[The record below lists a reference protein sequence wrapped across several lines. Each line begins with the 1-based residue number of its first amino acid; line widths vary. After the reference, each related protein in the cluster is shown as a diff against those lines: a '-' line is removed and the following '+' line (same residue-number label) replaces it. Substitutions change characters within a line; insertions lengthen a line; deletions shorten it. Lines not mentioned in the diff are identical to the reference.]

1 MPRLDIQYLRYEIIA
16 QKAEEFLSRYR
27 PSGTIPIP
35 IEEIAEF
42 RLGVD
47 IVPIPNLRRGFETDG
62 FTSSD
67 LKQIYVDEHLFS
79 EFPARYR
86 FTLAHEVAHIVLHKR
101 ILEKI
106 KISSL
111 AEWKKFIENIDPRD
125 YSVLEFQG
133 YAFAG
138 LVLVPPRDLK
148 KLLLENITAVNP
160 LIKKTQAQ
168 KIPRKQY
175 IAYAKDFLA
184 TKLAPK
190 FEVSTDV
197 IIKRIELDNLER
209 FIP

>member
-1 MPRLDIQYLRYEIIA
+1 MPRLDIQYLRYEIIT
-16 QKAEEFLSRYR
+16 QKAEEFLSRYH

-35 IEEIAEF
+35 IEQITEF

-47 IVPIPNLRRGFETDG
+47 IIPIPNLRKGFETDG

-111 AEWKKFIENIDPRD
+111 AEWKRFIENIDPRD

-148 KLLLENITAVNP
+148 KLLLENIAALNP
-160 LIKKTQAQ
+160 LVKKKPSPKDSPKTIHCLCQGFSSDQACP
-168 KIPRKQY
+168 KIRS
-175 IAYAKDFLA
+175 LH
-184 TKLAPK
+184 
-190 FEVSTDV
+190 
-197 IIKRIELDNLER
+197 RCNH
-209 FIP
+209 